1 MTPGGGNIAQK
12 KGSTSTQSES
22 SSSMEYQ
29 EALNDLSTLKTKSGD
44 ASLSIKTLIDS
55 ALEIYSS
62 DRISKTD
69 FALYTNGA
77 RVIPSMT
84 SETYLMPRQGGILGS
99 VLPEFLIGAPIKGRP
114 AITALHHDNAP
125 GMCWPFAGD
134 NGMLTIRLARKVLP
148 TDFSLEHISKEIAFG
163 EANSA
168 PKKIFVFGVVDSHD
182 KESISKLKALKAKK
196 LQQIE
201 VPQMVDDEA
210 IEMESEFEDE
220 DMEDYVK
227 KAVNPTP
234 NMYLLTQFEYDI
246 NASRSIQTF
255 PISSVARSLNLPTS
269 FIKVHIASNHGNKAF
284 TCLYR
289 FRVHGVSAEE
299 D

>member
-1 MTPGGGNIAQK
+1 M
-12 KGSTSTQSES
+12 
-22 SSSMEYQ
+22 
-29 EALNDLSTLKTKSGD
+29 
-44 ASLSIKTLIDS
+44 
-55 ALEIYSS
+55 
-62 DRISKTD
+62 
-69 FALYTNGA
+69 F
-77 RVIPSMT
+77 
-84 SETYLMPRQGGILGS
+84 
-99 VLPEFLIGAPIKGRP
+99 
-114 AITALHHDNAP
+114 
-125 GMCWPFAGD
+125 
-134 NGMLTIRLARKVLP
+134 
-148 TDFSLEHISKEIAFG
+148 
-163 EANSA
+163 
-168 PKKIFVFGVVDSHD
+168 
-182 KESISKLKALKAKK
+182 
-196 LQQIE
+196 
-201 VPQMVDDEA
+201 DDEA
-210 IEMESEFEDE
+210 IEVESEFEDE